1 MSFPEIL
8 KNGVRR
14 GVSLKGRTSF
24 RIGGKAEY
32 WYEPEDVPE
41 LSLFLKKLRSRYP
54 LFVIGAGSNLL
65 VKEGMI
71 RKIFI
76 SLRKADFLNIAE
88 DDGEIRVGA
97 GLRLNS
103 VVSYLSKKDLGG
115 YEFLAGIPGTVGGA
129 LAMNAGARNDYRD
142 HLSGREMKD
151 IVSYVEVLD
160 KKGDLTRLSKKRIR
174 FFYRDSSLTPY
185 IIVSAGLKF
194 YKAPKSEVKE
204 RIKNNI
210 KERSRAQDWRY
221 PSTGSFFKNPDYKAA
236 GELIDKCGL
245 KGRRVGGAEVS
256 EKHAN
261 FIINKSGA
269 KSADVLKL
277 MEIIRGRVYNR
288 FKIKLE
294 PEVQIVS

>member
-8 KNGVRR
+8 KHGVRR
-14 GVSLKGRTSF
+14 GISLKRLTSF
-24 RIGGKAEY
+24 RIGGRAEY
-32 WYEPEDVPE
+32 WYEPENVQE
-41 LSLFLKKLRSRYP
+41 LSLFLKKLRSQYP

-65 VKEGMI
+65 VKEGII

-76 SLRKADFLNIAE
+76 SLRKTDFLNIAE
-88 DDGEIRVGA
+88 DDGLIRVGA

-103 VVSYLSKKDLGG
+103 MVSYLARKDLGG

-142 HLSGREMKD
+142 HLSRREMKD

-160 KKGDLTRLSKKRIR
+160 KKGDLKRLSKKRLR
-174 FFYRDSSLTPY
+174 FSYRDSSLTPY

-194 YKAPKSEVKE
+194 YKAPRSEVMK

-210 KERSRAQDWRY
+210 NERSRAQDWRY
-221 PSTGSFFKNPDYKAA
+221 PSAGSFFKNPDNKAA
-236 GELIDKCGL
+236 GELIDRCGL

-256 EKHAN
+256 DKHAN

-277 MEIIRGRVYNR
+277 MEIIRRRVYNR